1 MTRNVCR
8 NLTVIQVWVLQ
19 KRRMKMNFEVI
30 SVEYREIDD
39 YSREGMAKYLNSIHE
54 NGFNNAELLVPDSD
68 EYPNKFKI
76 SIILND
82 LGEFVKLISVLGK
95 VVFDG
100 SQITIYDD
108 YIE

>member
-1 MTRNVCR
+1 
-8 NLTVIQVWVLQ
+8 
-19 KRRMKMNFEVI
+19 
-30 SVEYREIDD
+30 
-39 YSREGMAKYLNSIHE
+39 MAKYLDSLHE

-76 SIILND
+76 SVTLND
-82 LGEFVKLISVLGK
+82 LSGFVKLTSVLGVV

>member
-1 MTRNVCR
+1 
-8 NLTVIQVWVLQ
+8 
-19 KRRMKMNFEVI
+19 MNFEVI
-30 SVEYREIDD
+30 SVDYSGRNE
-39 YSREGMAKYLNSIHE
+39 YSREGMIKYLNSLYK

-76 SIILND
+76 SITLND
-82 LGEFVKLISVLGK
+82 LSEFVKLTSVLGE

-100 SQITIYDD
+100 STITIYDD